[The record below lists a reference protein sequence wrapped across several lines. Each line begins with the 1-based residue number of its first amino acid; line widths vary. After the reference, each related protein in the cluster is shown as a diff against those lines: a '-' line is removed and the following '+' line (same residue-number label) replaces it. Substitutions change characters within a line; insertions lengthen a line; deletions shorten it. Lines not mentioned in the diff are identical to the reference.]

1 MCLFKMYKSLLHGP
15 VLSMRPSQQQGTLSE
30 YMLSDV
36 QLGMA
41 QTMLEGQW
49 ADQQQ
54 PWGWQGKNNRKLQSY
69 LPGLDDQVSHW
80 LGIACAWLCC
90 TMYSPAVQQSK
101 I

>member
-1 MCLFKMYKSLLHGP
+1 MQFSASRGCRNALGFAWHEKSMHRCLIWLP
-15 VLSMRPSQQQGTLSE
+15 NA
-30 YMLSDV
+30 

-41 QTMLEGQW
+41 QTLIEGQW

-54 PWGWQGKNNRKLQSY
+54 PWGWQGKNNRKLQSF

-90 TMYSPAVQQSK
+90 TMYSPTVQQSE